1 MEKVSH
7 STCELSV
14 VDDTLDPSNFSTN
27 VMTISTLVFFFFER
41 VSTLVLFNQNCST
54 VFKLATK
61 TIIKLPAS
69 SCTLFKQQKC
79 LD

>member
-27 VMTISTLVFFFFER
+27 VMTISTLVFFFFLKGSAR
-41 VSTLVLFNQNCST
+41 
-54 VFKLATK
+54 
-61 TIIKLPAS
+61 
-69 SCTLFKQQKC
+69 
-79 LD
+79 